1 MTAFVQNTNVLD
13 LIGLKNEI
21 AGTFINNATVTV
33 TIKDALGVNVSGG
46 SWPLTMNY
54 LATSNGNYRAFISE
68 TLPFVDKTK
77 YIAYIDA
84 NGGAN
89 LVGHW
94 ELTFKP
100 TARSVIDVVT

>member
-1 MTAFVQNTNVLD
+1 MTTFVANTNVLD

-21 AGTFINNATVTV
+21 DDVFINSATVTV
-33 TIKDALGVNVSGG
+33 TIKDTAEVEVTGQV
-46 SWPLTMNY
+46 WPLAMSY
-54 LATSNGNYRAFISE
+54 VALSDGVYRAFVSE
-68 TLPFVDKTK
+68 TIDFVPKTK

-94 ELTFKP
+94 EFHFKALT
-100 TARSVIDVVT
+100 REVDEVV